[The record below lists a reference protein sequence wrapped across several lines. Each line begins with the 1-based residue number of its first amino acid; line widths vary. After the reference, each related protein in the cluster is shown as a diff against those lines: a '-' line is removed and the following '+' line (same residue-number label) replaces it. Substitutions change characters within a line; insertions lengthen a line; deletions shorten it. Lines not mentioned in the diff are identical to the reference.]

1 MQYRD
6 GKYTTPIRSPIP
18 DTSIP
23 FPYIAPGSDYRQ
35 WSWQSRSNIFIIPQ
49 IVPYSNVRF

>member
-6 GKYTTPIRSPIP
+6 GKYTTPIPSPIP
-18 DTSIP
+18 DTAIP
-23 FPYIAPGSDYRQ
+23 FAHTAPGSDYKQ